1 MLIDVDNGVKL
12 QLVDQDI
19 LTVDQ
24 FNRPLLR
31 YLFELTDVMKRLKGT
46 GCVSLLQDK
55 VLGNLFFEAST
66 RSRMSF
72 ASAFMYLGGRVN
84 STTGVTFSSISK
96 GESLID
102 TLSVIPLYCDI
113 LVIRHPEL
121 GAAEKAAQYSNVPVI
136 NSGDGH
142 GEHPTQ
148 ALLDLYTIY
157 QEKKQ
162 IDGLTISMIGDLRF
176 GRTVHS
182 LIKLLSLYSN
192 VRFIFAAP
200 DVVQLSQSRLD
211 EVRQLGFDVQVTDD
225 FDSAI
230 SQADVIYSTRIQK
243 ERFENQEEY
252 KSIEN
257 YYVLNKEKVLKYC
270 KSDVTIMHPLPR
282 TTEISIDVDS
292 LPNAAYFRQAENG
305 LYSRMAL
312 FLSVLDREGALSSQ
326 LCQL

>member
-1 MLIDVDNGVKL
+1 MISTIDNQIKL
-12 QLVDQDI
+12 QLVNQNI

-24 FNRPLLR
+24 FNIPLLN
-31 YLFELTDVMKRLKGT
+31 YLFELTNTIKRLKG
-46 GCVSLLQDK
+46 SPKIHFLSDK

-72 ASAFMYLGGRVN
+72 ASAFMYLGGKVN

-102 TLSVIPLYCDI
+102 TLSVIPLYCDV

-121 GAAEKAAQYSNVPVI
+121 GAAEKAAQYANIPVI

-157 QEKKQ
+157 QEKKK

-192 VRFIFAAP
+192 IRFIFAAP
-200 DVVQLSQSRLD
+200 DVVQLSKSRLN
-211 EVRQLGFDVQVTDD
+211 EIQKLGFDVEVTDN
-225 FDSAI
+225 FDTAI
-230 SQADVIYSTRIQK
+230 SKADVIYSTRIQK
-243 ERFENQEEY
+243 ERFEEQDEF

-257 YYVLNKEKVLKYC
+257 YYILNKEKVLKHC

-282 TTEISIDVDS
+282 TTEISTDVDS

-305 LYSRMAL
+305 LYTRMAL
-312 FLSVLDREGALSSQ
+312 FIAVLDHKGMLSSK
-326 LCQL
+326 LCQI